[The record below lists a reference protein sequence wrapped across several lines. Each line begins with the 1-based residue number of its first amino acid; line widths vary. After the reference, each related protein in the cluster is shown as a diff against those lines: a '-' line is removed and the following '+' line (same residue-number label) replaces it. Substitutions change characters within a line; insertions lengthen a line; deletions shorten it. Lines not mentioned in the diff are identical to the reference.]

1 MRPLW
6 PDMTRLSYMPVR
18 SLKYENHLA
27 STRQTIDDMGRP
39 PDRWQDYRDRRGSQH
54 EQYLP
59 CDRLDPEDVFI
70 CDWHYERAEQTAVY
84 FAMKGFDVA
93 TCPWRK
99 PQIALQQVDD
109 MIHFRQHSN
118 PEMSRHF
125 QGIIETV
132 WSGTDRFPR
141 GLL

>member
-1 MRPLW
+1 MNNTYR
-6 PDMTRLSYMPVR
+6 
-18 SLKYENHLA
+18 A
-27 STRQTIDDMGRP
+27 IDLIP
-39 PDRWQDYRDRRGSQH
+39 K
-54 EQYLP
+54 
-59 CDRLDPEDVFI
+59 DVFI

-118 PEMSRHF
+118 PEMSLPFPRNYRDSLVRCR
-125 QGIIETV
+125 Q
-132 WSGTDRFPR
+132 FPR